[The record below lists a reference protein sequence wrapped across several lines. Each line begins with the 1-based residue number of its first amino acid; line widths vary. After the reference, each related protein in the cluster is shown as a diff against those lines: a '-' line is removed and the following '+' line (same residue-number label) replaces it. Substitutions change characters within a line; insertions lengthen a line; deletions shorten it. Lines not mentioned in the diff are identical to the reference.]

1 MTDVLRIIDLLHDAK
16 ISDSDL
22 LEIKQCHPRQI
33 ASECLEIPVWKVKYS
48 YCTQRNNQKVAA
60 KYLFLEEESW
70 DKVESEFMKHMKNLN
85 EKYPE
90 RKLSNVQILEANFM
104 GKLTLELE

>member
-1 MTDVLRIIDLLHDAK
+1 MKITDILSEAK

-22 LEIKQCHPRQI
+22 LEVIQCHPRQI
-33 ASECLEIPVWKVKYS
+33 ASECLEIPIWKVRYV
-48 YCTQRNNQKVAA
+48 YYTQRNNQKEAI

-85 EKYPE
+85 EKHPE

-104 GKLTLELE
+104 GKLTLEFE